1 MAALQERNGSYRV
14 IFNYRGKQRAFTLGR
29 VAEAEAE
36 AKAAQVDYLL
46 MRLKQ
51 GLIEMPPG
59 CDVVAFFKHD
69 GAPPAVPAPGP
80 SAPRPEPT
88 LADLRDRYLQTH
100 ANGTLE
106 LHTIRGLRRHFGH
119 LTRVLGESF
128 PIRKLSLA
136 DLQGYVDRRARA
148 KGRRGPLLPTTIKK
162 EVVTLRTAWNWGA
175 RMEIV
180 SGRCPVDGL
189 RYAKGDE
196 KPPFQSRAEIERQLP
211 GLPPAK
217 ADELWDCLYLTIDE
231 VERFLAYVKAHAGH
245 PWIYP
250 LVATAAHTGA
260 RRGELLRMRVGDLDL
275 AAGVVSIRER
285 KRAHGRRTTRRVP
298 LSTTLKGILT
308 DWLKIHPGGAFLFAQ
323 AVVVGRS
330 KKRSR
335 TTGHLSK
342 DRPGSEKAR
351 RASVRLR
358 ERPDLLPLTEDEARH
373 HLKHTLVGSEWEV
386 VRGYHVLR
394 HSFVSACASKGVDL
408 RMLQEWCGHMSPE
421 MQRRYLHLYPSV
433 QADALKSVFG

>member
-1 MAALQERNGSYRV
+1 M
-14 IFNYRGKQRAFTLGR
+14 
-29 VAEAEAE
+29 
-36 AKAAQVDYLL
+36 
-46 MRLKQ
+46 
-51 GLIEMPPG
+51 
-59 CDVVAFFKHD
+59 
-69 GAPPAVPAPGP
+69 
-80 SAPRPEPT
+80 
-88 LADLRDRYLQTH
+88 
-100 ANGTLE
+100 
-106 LHTIRGLRRHFGH
+106 
-119 LTRVLGESF
+119 
-128 PIRKLSLA
+128 
-136 DLQGYVDRRARA
+136 DRRAKA
-148 KGRRGPLLPTTIKK
+148 KGKRGPLLPTTIKK
-162 EVVTLRTAWNWGA
+162 EIVTLRTAWNWGV
-175 RMEIV
+175 RMGIV
-180 SGRCPVDGL
+180 AGRCPVDGL

-231 VERFLAYVKAHAGH
+231 VERLLAYVKAHAGH

-298 LSTTLKGILT
+298 LSTTLKGILA

-330 KKRSR
+330 KKRSP

-351 RASVRLR
+351 RAS
-358 ERPDLLPLTEDEARH
+358 RPGAGAAGPAAADRGRGPPPPEAHAGR
-373 HLKHTLVGSEWEV
+373 
-386 VRGYHVLR
+386 
-394 HSFVSACASKGVDL
+394 
-408 RMLQEWCGHMSPE
+408 Q
-421 MQRRYLHLYPSV
+421 
-433 QADALKSVFG
+433 